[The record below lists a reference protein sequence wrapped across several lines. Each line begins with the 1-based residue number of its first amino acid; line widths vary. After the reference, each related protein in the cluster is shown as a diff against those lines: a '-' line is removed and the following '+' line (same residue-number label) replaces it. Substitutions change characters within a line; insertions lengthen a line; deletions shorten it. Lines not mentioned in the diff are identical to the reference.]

1 MQDSPSDPIGQN
13 KQLVAKFYRAISLH
27 NIVLLDGILDPD
39 WQVYP
44 VTGEGGRAAWEP
56 GLLSLFEAFSD
67 IQVAV
72 QELIAENDFVA
83 ARIQFSGTQN
93 GRFLSLPPTGRQIQ
107 FAGHDIHR
115 IRYGKIVESWHI
127 EDWLTV
133 FRDLGARPQF

>member
-1 MQDSPSDPIGQN
+1 MQDSPSDPIGLN

-44 VTGEGGRAAWEP
+44 VTGAGGRAGWEP
-56 GLLSLFEAFSD
+56 GLIALFEAFSD

-93 GRFLSLPPTGRQIQ
+93 GKFLTLPPTGRHIS

-115 IRYGKIVESWHI
+115 IRYGKIIESWHI